1 MLSQWSQGLSRRSGS
16 SAETPGLS
24 RLLATL
30 DRQLNTEAM
39 GSIEP
44 YETAAGRRYRV
55 RYRKPDRSQT
65 QKRGFRTKR
74 DAEQY
79 LATQEVAQMRGEWVD
94 PSRSR
99 VDVAVVAAD
108 WIAAQVHVK
117 ASTRSGYEY
126 TVAKHIL
133 PRWGT
138 TRVSDVSHGDV
149 QRWATELSKKL
160 GPSTLRQVVLV
171 LSGIFKLAI
180 RDGRLQTNPV
190 ADLRLPR
197 ITRDRRGYLTHA
209 QVVELASQCGVY
221 DDLVLTL
228 AYTGLRWGELAAL
241 RARSVDLRR
250 HRIVVDEAV
259 VDVRGEL
266 VWGTPKTHERRS
278 VPVPEFLVDRLAGRV
293 AGKPQDDL
301 VFTSALGAALRNGN
315 FRRRV
320 FQPAVVQC
328 RVTDP
333 TFPVITPHDLR
344 HTAASLAVS
353 AGAHV
358 KAVQRMLGHASAAM
372 TLDVYADLFDDDL
385 NSVAAALGAQAS
397 VAVAKMWPETTRDR
411 STDQ

>member
-1 MLSQWSQGLSRRSGS
+1 MTIAL
-16 SAETPGLS
+16 
-24 RLLATL
+24 RLTLATSH
-30 DRQLNTEAM
+30 RQVNAEVM
-39 GSIEP
+39 GSIEL
-44 YETAAGRRYRV
+44 YETAVGRRYRV

-94 PSRSR
+94 PRRSR
-99 VDVAVVAAD
+99 VDVSIVAAD

-126 TVAKHIL
+126 SLAKHIL

-149 QRWATELSKKL
+149 QRWATELSKTL

-171 LSGIFKLAI
+171 LGGIFKLAI
-180 RDGRLQTNPV
+180 RDGRLQSNPV

-197 ITRDRRGYLTHA
+197 ITRDRRGYLTHE
-209 QVVELASQCGVY
+209 QVVELASQCGDY
-221 DDLVLTL
+221 ADLILTL

-241 RARSVDLRR
+241 RRRSVDLQRN
-250 HRIVVDEAV
+250 RIVVDEAV

-266 VWGTPKTHERRS
+266 VWGTPKSHERRS
-278 VPVPEFLVDRLAGRV
+278 VPVPQFLADRFIERV
-293 AGKPQDDL
+293 ASKGHDDL
-301 VFTSALGAALRNGN
+301 IFTSALGVALRNGN

-320 FQPAVVQC
+320 FQPAVARC
-328 RVTDP
+328 READP

-385 NSVAAALGAQAS
+385 NSVAAALGARALD
-397 VAVAKMWPETTRDR
+397 AVAKMWPEDPVAPR
-411 STDQ
+411 TDA

>member
-1 MLSQWSQGLSRRSGS
+1 M
-16 SAETPGLS
+16 
-24 RLLATL
+24 RLPLATFG
-30 DRQLNTEAM
+30 RQLNAEVM

-126 TVAKHIL
+126 SLAKHIL

-149 QRWATELSKKL
+149 QRWATELSRKL

-171 LSGIFKLAI
+171 LGGIFKLAI

-197 ITRDRRGYLTHA
+197 ITRDRRGYLTHP
-209 QVVELASQCGVY
+209 QVVELASQCGDY
-221 DDLVLTL
+221 ADLILTL
-228 AYTGLRWGELAAL
+228 AYTGVRWGESAAL
-241 RARSVDLRR
+241 RARSVDLQR

-278 VPVPEFLVDRLAGRV
+278 VPVPEFLVDRLAYRV
-293 AGKPQDDL
+293 AGKRHDDL
-301 VFTSALGAALRNGN
+301 IFTSALGVALRNGN

-320 FQPAVVQC
+320 FQPAVTRC
-328 RVTDP
+328 RAADP

-385 NSVAAALGAQAS
+385 NSVATALGEQAS
-397 VAVAKMWPETTRDR
+397 DAVAKMWPDAARERVTEGKKRP
-411 STDQ
+411 SPQ